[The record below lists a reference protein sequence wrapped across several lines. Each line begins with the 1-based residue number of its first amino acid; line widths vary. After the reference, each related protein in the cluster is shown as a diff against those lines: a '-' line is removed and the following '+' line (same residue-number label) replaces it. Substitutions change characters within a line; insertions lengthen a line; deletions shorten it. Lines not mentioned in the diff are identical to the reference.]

1 MSINSRAGLGLAL
14 LDYFNGDTSATIIVH
29 DELGQKHE
37 RPVSLF
43 FREPTEFP
51 VWEQEALALC
61 RGRILD
67 IGACVGR
74 HSLLLQ
80 ERGFSVCA
88 VEIVPQCVEIMKRRG
103 VEDAHC
109 ADILAFRAEP
119 FDTVLCLMNG
129 VTVAGSLANLEPFLT
144 HVRELTNPGGQL
156 LIDSTDVRELSEVSA
171 LLERNAQAGRYVGE
185 MEVWIEYKNTK
196 GEPFKELFV
205 DPHLLSEAAIKTGW
219 TCQIIL
225 REKEGRYLAQLSAGE
240 AS

>member
-1 MSINSRAGLGLAL
+1 MSFNNRTGLGLAL
-14 LDYFNGDTSATIIVH
+14 LDYFNGDTSAAIIVH

-51 VWEQEALALC
+51 VREKEALGLC

-67 IGACVGR
+67 VGACVGR

-80 ERGFSVCA
+80 EQGFSVCA
-88 VEIVPQCVEIMKRRG
+88 VDIVPQCVEIMKRRG

-109 ADILAFRAEP
+109 ADILVFQAEP

-129 VTVAGSLANLEPFLT
+129 VSVAGSLANFQPFLT
-144 HVRELTNPGGQL
+144 HMRELTNAGGQL
-156 LIDSTDVRELSEVSA
+156 LIDSTDVRELPELSA
-171 LLERNAQAGRYVGE
+171 LLDRNAQTGRYFGE
-185 MEVWIEYKNTK
+185 MEVRIEYKNII
-196 GEPFKELFV
+196 GEPFKELFI
-205 DPHLLSEAAIKTGW
+205 DPDLLSEAAIKSGW

-225 REKEGRYLAQLSAGE
+225 REKGGRYLAQLIAGE